1 LVAETVRKALLGVV
15 LNGTG
20 TAVKGAYQAADG
32 SPIPVG
38 GKTGSG
44 DNRYHIYG
52 PGGYLRGE
60 RVVDRTATFVFFL
73 GNRFFGTAT
82 AYVPGPRAAGFDFS
96 SALTVQLLKALK
108 PELAPLL
115 RAPVTA
121 QNSTPTGT

>member
-1 LVAETVRKALLGVV
+1 MA
-15 LNGTG
+15 G
-20 TAVKGAYQAADG
+20 TAVNGVYQGADG
-32 SPIPVG
+32 SPIPIG

-73 GNRFFGTAT
+73 GDRFFGSVT
-82 AYVPGPRAAGFDFS
+82 AYVPGSRAAGFDFS

-108 PELAPLL
+108 PQLEPLL
-115 RAPVTA
+115 RAPVTV
-121 QNSTPTGT
+121 QNSMPTGM